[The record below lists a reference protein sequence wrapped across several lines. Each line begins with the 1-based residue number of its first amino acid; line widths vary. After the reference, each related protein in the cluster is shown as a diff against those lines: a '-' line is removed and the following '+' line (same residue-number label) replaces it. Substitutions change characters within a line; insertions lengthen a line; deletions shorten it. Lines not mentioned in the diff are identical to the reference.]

1 MPTDVMRPVLLLLA
15 ALLAVSSLVSADQLR
30 LLADMKEQEAP
41 LLTNT
46 ADRQPLVGNDL
57 KETLQLLLDL
67 QEGLI
72 LTLAAC
78 VDEPHCVT
86 ALNEEEMN
94 RIQEELETLQ
104 AQLEPDA
111 DRDNELLQRF
121 QALKTGY
128 TELQQVFMEVT
139 ARVDRDSLEG
149 NWADQFVFDDFVIGP
164 TVPFPN
170 EHILLSRFED
180 LNQPLPI
187 E

>member
-1 MPTDVMRPVLLLLA
+1 METRVKKLLVLMLPWLFCFTALQALAAEDSTDQEITSAEVETLPEEELLLEL
-15 ALLAVSSLVSADQLR
+15 ALLR
-30 LLADMKEQEAP
+30 
-41 LLTNT
+41 
-46 ADRQPLVGNDL
+46 
-57 KETLQLLLDL
+57 DL

-86 ALNEEEMN
+86 ALNEQEMD
-94 RIQEELETLQ
+94 RMQEELELLLGQLDATDAEQ
-104 AQLEPDA
+104 A
-111 DRDNELLQRF
+111 ELLDRF
-121 QALKTGY
+121 TQLKTGY
-128 TELQQVFMEVT
+128 SDLQQEFVAIT
-139 ARVDRDSLEG
+139 ARIDRDSLEG

-180 LNQPLPI
+180 LSQPLPI

>member
-1 MPTDVMRPVLLLLA
+1 MKKLLVVMLPWLLCFTALQVLAAEDSTDQQITSTEVETLPEEELLLEL
-15 ALLAVSSLVSADQLR
+15 ALLR
-30 LLADMKEQEAP
+30 
-41 LLTNT
+41 
-46 ADRQPLVGNDL
+46 
-57 KETLQLLLDL
+57 DL

-86 ALNEEEMN
+86 ALNEQEMD
-94 RIQEELETLQ
+94 RIQEELELLLGQLDATDAEQ
-104 AQLEPDA
+104 A
-111 DRDNELLQRF
+111 ELLDRF
-121 QALKTGY
+121 TQLKTGY
-128 TELQQVFMEVT
+128 SDLQREFVAII
-139 ARVDRDSLEG
+139 ARIDRDSLEG

-180 LNQPLPI
+180 LSQPLPI